1 MTSSSNEDV
10 AMMDPEMGCTMCR
23 EFVTVTILPRFR
35 RAVDQMLSLP
45 SHSIISALH
54 ETVMSVENIVDK
66 KVRKIMDGNK
76 HSAEFLR
83 TRILHFAGNILF
95 KSDIEKKMKTL
106 LSSAFKVSFLLYEM
120 LKAKK
125 NEASACC
132 ETLLAMLRET
142 VIHLIDAD
150 GFDVMSIV
158 SQAHNQAVW
167 HIIADVA
174 KRKCLMQ
181 TQMISLADNTGRC
194 RRITDWT
201 VMIGLSRLKPTKKIL
216 QQAMEKCF
224 ITTLA
229 EKIYDLVIVEYPKS
243 SRVIDDLRCCM
254 QNNGGFGRTLL
265 MDILTKDVDRRLL
278 QIGVGTTEILEGYA
292 SAVECLRRL
301 DPTCVIMQQIC
312 SIIRQYIKQR
322 PDTVRCIIT
331 YITGEK
337 REELSEQLAMRRTAF
352 LDEEELVGVNDE
364 LVPGSDDTA
373 GNLLFTEYSWMD
385 WLPDPP
391 DANPCQSRRYRQNA
405 DVFNMLVSVYGSK
418 EIFVK
423 EYRELLAE
431 RLTKSWNRDPQ
442 FEQRYLEL
450 LKLRFSEGELQ
461 QCEVM
466 LKDMRDSEHI
476 DRLVDNLLP
485 FPINAR
491 IISSFF
497 WPKIENEEFAMPQAL
512 MTGLDE
518 YARGFETHK
527 GSRKLEWM
535 SAVGSI
541 ELEVELDDV
550 KAVVAVSPAHTAVLS
565 LFTKKETWTVDEVAA
580 ELKMDKRNV
589 KKRLEWWQ
597 NSGVVYASTDE
608 NEAKTWHL
616 ATGTSK
622 MERLQ
627 VEHDMEEDVSDDDKN
642 EDMEAVDALEQYWI
656 YTKSFIANQEP
667 VKAERLHT
675 IFRMFAS
682 PGQHG
687 PTLEDV
693 VAFLQRKV
701 KMNLLSCV
709 NGLYKV
715 VKDAP
720 AQ

>member
-1 MTSSSNEDV
+1 
-10 AMMDPEMGCTMCR
+10 MMFKR
-23 EFVTVTILPRFR
+23 IFRRFVKDAILPRFR
-35 RAVDQMLSLP
+35 RSLEEMLLLP
-45 SHSIISALH
+45 SYYVISAVH
-54 ETVMSVENIVDK
+54 EAVTSIENVIDK
-66 KVRKIMDGNK
+66 KI
-76 HSAEFLR
+76 AESLENNEVNIRFLR
-83 TRILHFAGNILF
+83 PRILRLSGNLLF
-95 KSDIEKKMKTL
+95 KSDLEKKFATVVNNM
-106 LSSAFKVSFLLYEM
+106 FKVSFLLYETWR
-120 LKAKK
+120 AK
-125 NEASACC
+125 ESEGSAWR
-132 ETLLAMLRET
+132 ETLLNYLRDT
-142 VIHLIDAD
+142 VIHLTDTD
-150 GFDVMSIV
+150 GFDSMSVV

-167 HIIADVA
+167 EIIISIV
-174 KRKCLMQ
+174 KRKCSAR
-181 TQMISLADNTGRC
+181 TGKIVLAENAVRCGRVA
-194 RRITDWT
+194 DWT
-201 VMIGLSRLKPTKKIL
+201 VKIGLEKLKPAESTL
-216 QQAMEKCF
+216 RQMMEKSF
-224 ITTLA
+224 VIALS
-229 EKIYDLVIVEYPKS
+229 ERIYDLVIIEYPDS
-243 SRVIDDLRCCM
+243 TGVIDDLRYCM
-254 QNNGGFGRTLL
+254 NNNDGFGRKLL
-265 MDILTKDVDRRLL
+265 MDNLTKDVEEKLL
-278 QIGVGTTEILEGYA
+278 QVGVGTTEILEGYA
-292 SAVECLRRL
+292 SAVECLRLL
-301 DPTCVIMQQIC
+301 DPSCVIMQHIC

-352 LDEEELVGVNDE
+352 LDEEELMGVNDE
-364 LVPGSDDTA
+364 LVPGSEESTDQKP
-373 GNLLFTEYSWMD
+373 LFTSIKSDCGWMK

-391 DANPCQSRRYRQNA
+391 DANPSQSRRYRQNA

-466 LKDMRDSEHI
+466 LKDMRDSEQM
-476 DRLVDNLLP
+476 DRLVEHSLP
-485 FPINAR
+485 FPISAR

-497 WPKIENEEFAMPQAL
+497 WPKIENEKFVMPSEL
-512 MTGLDE
+512 TCGLNE
-518 YARGFETHK
+518 YARGFEAHK

-535 SAVGSI
+535 SSVGLI
-541 ELEVELDDV
+541 ELEIELDNV
-550 KAVVAVSPAHTAVLS
+550 KVVVSVSPAHAAVLS
-565 LFTKKETWTVDEVAA
+565 LFTKKESWTIDEISV

-597 NSGVVYASTDE
+597 NSGVVYAFVGE
-608 NEAKTWHL
+608 GEAKTWNL
-616 ATGTSK
+616 ASGTSK
-622 MERLQ
+622 MYRLQ
-627 VEHDMEEDVSDDDKN
+627 AEHDTEENISDEEKN
-642 EDMEAVDALEQYWI
+642 EDTEAVDALEQYWT
-656 YTKSFIANQEP
+656 YTKSFITNQEP

-701 KMNLLSCV
+701 KLNLLSCT

-715 VKDAP
+715 VRDAP

>member
-1 MTSSSNEDV
+1 
-10 AMMDPEMGCTMCR
+10 
-23 EFVTVTILPRFR
+23 
-35 RAVDQMLSLP
+35 
-45 SHSIISALH
+45 
-54 ETVMSVENIVDK
+54 
-66 KVRKIMDGNK
+66 
-76 HSAEFLR
+76 
-83 TRILHFAGNILF
+83 
-95 KSDIEKKMKTL
+95 
-106 LSSAFKVSFLLYEM
+106 
-120 LKAKK
+120 
-125 NEASACC
+125 
-132 ETLLAMLRET
+132 
-142 VIHLIDAD
+142 
-150 GFDVMSIV
+150 
-158 SQAHNQAVW
+158 
-167 HIIADVA
+167 
-174 KRKCLMQ
+174 
-181 TQMISLADNTGRC
+181 
-194 RRITDWT
+194 
-201 VMIGLSRLKPTKKIL
+201 
-216 QQAMEKCF
+216 
-224 ITTLA
+224 
-229 EKIYDLVIVEYPKS
+229 
-243 SRVIDDLRCCM
+243 
-254 QNNGGFGRTLL
+254 
-265 MDILTKDVDRRLL
+265 
-278 QIGVGTTEILEGYA
+278 
-292 SAVECLRRL
+292 
-301 DPTCVIMQQIC
+301 
-312 SIIRQYIKQR
+312 
-322 PDTVRCIIT
+322 
-331 YITGEK
+331 
-337 REELSEQLAMRRTAF
+337 
-352 LDEEELVGVNDE
+352 
-364 LVPGSDDTA
+364 
-373 GNLLFTEYSWMD
+373 MD

-497 WPKIENEEFAMPQAL
+497 WPKIENEEFTMPQAL
-512 MTGLDE
+512 MIGLDE

-550 KAVVAVSPAHTAVLS
+550 KAVVAVSPAHAAVLS
-565 LFTKKETWTVDEVAA
+565 LFTKKETWTVDEMAA

-597 NSGVVYASTDE
+597 NSGVVYASMGE
-608 NEAKTWHL
+608 SEAKTWHL
-616 ATGTSK
+616 ASGTSK

-627 VEHDMEEDVSDDDKN
+627 VEHDMEEDISDDDKN

>member
-1 MTSSSNEDV
+1 MTSSSSNEV
-10 AMMDPEMGCTMCR
+10 VVMRDPEKGYALCR
-23 EFVTVTILPRFR
+23 EFVTTTILPRFR
-35 RAVDQMLSLP
+35 RAVVQMLTLP
-45 SHSIISALH
+45 NHYIISALH
-54 ETVMSVENIVDK
+54 ETVISIENVIDK
-66 KVRKIMDGNK
+66 KIRKIMVGNN
-76 HSAEFLR
+76 HSAEYLR
-83 TRILHFAGNILF
+83 TRVLHFAGNILF
-95 KSDIEKKMKTL
+95 KSDIERKMKML
-106 LSSAFKVSFLLYEM
+106 MSNAFKVSFLLYET
-120 LKAKK
+120 LEEKD
-125 NEASACC
+125 NEISVCH
-132 ETLLAMLRET
+132 ESVLVMLRET
-142 VIHLIDAD
+142 VMHLIDPNS
-150 GFDVMSIV
+150 FDVMSV
-158 SQAHNQAVW
+158 VFQAHNQAVW
-167 HIIADVA
+167 HIIANMA
-174 KRKCLMQ
+174 KRKCAISTEL
-181 TQMISLADNTGRC
+181 ISLSDNTKRC
-194 RRITDWT
+194 QRITDWT
-201 VMIGLSRLKPTKKIL
+201 VIIGLSRLKPTKKTL

-229 EKIYDLVIVEYPKS
+229 EKIYDFVIVEYPQS
-243 SRVIDDLRCCM
+243 SGVIDDLRCCM
-254 QNNGGFGRTLL
+254 QNNGGFGRMLL
-265 MDILTKDVDRRLL
+265 MDTLTKDVEQRLL
-278 QIGVGTTEILEGYA
+278 QVGVGTTEILEGYA

-373 GNLLFTEYSWMD
+373 ERNWMD

-476 DRLVDNLLP
+476 DCLVDNLLP

-497 WPKIENEEFAMPQAL
+497 WPKIENEEFTMPQAL
-512 MTGLDE
+512 MIGLDE
-518 YARGFETHK
+518 YARGFEAHK

-550 KAVVAVSPAHTAVLS
+550 KAVVAVSPAHAAVLS
-565 LFTKKETWTVDEVAA
+565 LFTKKETWTVDEMAA

-597 NSGVVYASTDE
+597 NSGVVYASAGE
-608 NEAKTWHL
+608 SEAKTWHL
-616 ATGTSK
+616 ASGTSK

>member
-1 MTSSSNEDV
+1 MTSSSSNEV
-10 AMMDPEMGCTMCR
+10 VVMRDPEKGYALCR
-23 EFVTVTILPRFR
+23 EFVTATILPRFR
-35 RAVDQMLSLP
+35 RAVVQMLTLP
-45 SHSIISALH
+45 NHYIISALH
-54 ETVMSVENIVDK
+54 ETVISIENVIDK
-66 KVRKIMDGNK
+66 KIRKIMVGNN
-76 HSAEFLR
+76 HSAEYLR
-83 TRILHFAGNILF
+83 TRVLHFAGNILF
-95 KSDIEKKMKTL
+95 KSDIERKMKML
-106 LSSAFKVSFLLYEM
+106 MSNAFKVSFLLYET
-120 LKAKK
+120 LEEKD
-125 NEASACC
+125 NEISVCH
-132 ETLLAMLRET
+132 ESVLVMLRET
-142 VIHLIDAD
+142 VMHLIDPNS
-150 GFDVMSIV
+150 FDVMSV
-158 SQAHNQAVW
+158 VFQAHNQAVW
-167 HIIADVA
+167 HIIANMA
-174 KRKCLMQ
+174 KRKCAISTEL
-181 TQMISLADNTGRC
+181 ISLSDNTKRC
-194 RRITDWT
+194 QRITDWT
-201 VMIGLSRLKPTKKIL
+201 VIIGLSRLKPTKKTL

-229 EKIYDLVIVEYPKS
+229 EKIYNFVIVEYPQS
-243 SRVIDDLRCCM
+243 SGVIDDLRCCM
-254 QNNGGFGRTLL
+254 QNNGGFGRMLL
-265 MDILTKDVDRRLL
+265 MDTLTKDVEQRLL
-278 QIGVGTTEILEGYA
+278 QVGVGTTEILEGYA

-364 LVPGSDDTA
+364 LVPER
-373 GNLLFTEYSWMD
+373 NWMD

-476 DRLVDNLLP
+476 DCLVDNLLP

-497 WPKIENEEFAMPQAL
+497 WPKIENEEFTMPQAL
-512 MTGLDE
+512 MIGLDE
-518 YARGFETHK
+518 YARGFEAHK

-550 KAVVAVSPAHTAVLS
+550 KAVVAVSPAHAAVLS
-565 LFTKKETWTVDEVAA
+565 LFTKKETWTVDEMAA

-597 NSGVVYASTDE
+597 NSGVVYASAGE
-608 NEAKTWHL
+608 SEAKTWHL
-616 ATGTSK
+616 ASGTSK

-627 VEHDMEEDVSDDDKN
+627 VEHDMEEDISDDDKN

-701 KMNLLSCV
+701 KLNLLSCV

>member
-1 MTSSSNEDV
+1 MTSSSAED
-10 AMMDPEMGCTMCR
+10 APMMDPEMGYAICR
-23 EFVTVTILPRFR
+23 NFVTSTILPRFR
-35 RAVDQMLSLP
+35 RTIDQILSLP
-45 SHSIISALH
+45 NHLIISALH
-54 ETVMSVENIVDK
+54 ETVSSIENVKPLLVLDFAYSSVILTLCL
-66 KVRKIMDGNK
+66 
-76 HSAEFLR
+76 FLDR
-83 TRILHFAGNILF
+83 
-95 KSDIEKKMKTL
+95 EKMKVL
-106 LSSAFKVSFLLYEM
+106 MCSAFKISFLLYET
-120 LKAKK
+120 LEAKDS
-125 NEASACC
+125 EASACRKA
-132 ETLLAMLRET
+132 LLALFRET
-142 VIHLIDAD
+142 VMHLIDPD
-150 GFDVMSIV
+150 SFDVMSII

-167 HIIADVA
+167 HIIADTA
-174 KRKCLMQ
+174 KRKC
-181 TQMISLADNTGRC
+181 TARVEMISLADNTGRC

-201 VMIGLSRLKPTKKIL
+201 AMVGLSMLKPTKQIL

-224 ITTLA
+224 IITLA
-229 EKIYDLVIVEYPKS
+229 EKIYDLVIVEYPQS
-243 SRVIDDLRCCM
+243 SGVIDDLRCCM
-254 QNNGGFGRTLL
+254 QNNGGFGRMLL
-265 MDILTKDVDRRLL
+265 MDILTKDVEQRLL
-278 QIGVGTTEILEGYA
+278 QVGIGTTEILEGYA

-373 GNLLFTEYSWMD
+373 ECSWMD
-385 WLPDPP
+385 WVPDPP
-391 DANPCQSRRYRQNA
+391 DANPSQSRRYRQNA

-450 LKLRFSEGELQ
+450 LKLRFSEGN
-461 QCEVM
+461 CN
-466 LKDMRDSEHI
+466 S
-476 DRLVDNLLP
+476 P

-518 YARGFETHK
+518 YARGFEAHK

-541 ELEVELDDV
+541 ELEVELDGV
-550 KAVVAVSPAHTAVLS
+550 KAVVAVSPAHAAVLS
-565 LFTKKETWTVDEVAA
+565 LFTKKETWTVDEIGA

-589 KKRLEWWQ
+589 KKDW
-597 NSGVVYASTDE
+597 NGGKIADE
-608 NEAKTWHL
+608 SDAKTWHL
-616 ATGTSK
+616 ASGTSK

-627 VEHDMEEDVSDDDKN
+627 VEHDMEEDVSDDDRN

-715 VKDAP
+715 VKDTST
-720 AQ
+720 Q

>member
-1 MTSSSNEDV
+1 MTSSSSNEV
-10 AMMDPEMGCTMCR
+10 VVMRDPEKGYALCR
-23 EFVTVTILPRFR
+23 EFVTTTILPRFR
-35 RAVDQMLSLP
+35 RAVVQMLTLP
-45 SHSIISALH
+45 NHYIISALH
-54 ETVMSVENIVDK
+54 ETVISIENVIDK
-66 KVRKIMDGNK
+66 KIRKIMVGNN
-76 HSAEFLR
+76 HSAEYLR
-83 TRILHFAGNILF
+83 TRVLHFAGNILF
-95 KSDIEKKMKTL
+95 KSDIERKMKML
-106 LSSAFKVSFLLYEM
+106 MSNAFKVSFLLYET
-120 LKAKK
+120 LEEKD
-125 NEASACC
+125 NEISVCH
-132 ETLLAMLRET
+132 ESVLVMLRET
-142 VIHLIDAD
+142 VMHLIDPNS
-150 GFDVMSIV
+150 FDVMSV
-158 SQAHNQAVW
+158 VFQAHNQAVW
-167 HIIADVA
+167 HIIANMA
-174 KRKCLMQ
+174 KRKCAISTEL
-181 TQMISLADNTGRC
+181 ISLSDNTKRC
-194 RRITDWT
+194 QRITDWT
-201 VMIGLSRLKPTKKIL
+201 VIIGLSRLKPTKKTL

-229 EKIYDLVIVEYPKS
+229 EKIYDFVIVEYPQS
-243 SRVIDDLRCCM
+243 SGVIDDLRCCM
-254 QNNGGFGRTLL
+254 QNNGGFGRMLL
-265 MDILTKDVDRRLL
+265 MDTLTKDVEQRLL
-278 QIGVGTTEILEGYA
+278 QVGVGTTEILEGYA

-364 LVPGSDDTA
+364 LVPER
-373 GNLLFTEYSWMD
+373 NWMD

-476 DRLVDNLLP
+476 DCLVDNLLP

-497 WPKIENEEFAMPQAL
+497 WPKIENEEFTMPQAL
-512 MTGLDE
+512 MIGLDE
-518 YARGFETHK
+518 YARGFEAHK

-550 KAVVAVSPAHTAVLS
+550 KAVVAVSPAHAAVLS
-565 LFTKKETWTVDEVAA
+565 LFTKKETWTVDEMAA

-597 NSGVVYASTDE
+597 NSGVVYASAGE
-608 NEAKTWHL
+608 SEAKTWHL
-616 ATGTSK
+616 ASGTSK

>member
-1 MTSSSNEDV
+1 MTSSPNEDV
-10 AMMDPEMGCTMCR
+10 IMMDPETGYAMCR
-23 EFVTVTILPRFR
+23 EFITITILPRFR
-35 RAVDQMLSLP
+35 RTVDQMLSLP
-45 SHSIISALH
+45 NHYIISALH
-54 ETVMSVENIVDK
+54 EAVLSIESIIDK

-76 HSAEFLR
+76 HSAEYLR
-83 TRILHFAGNILF
+83 TRVLHFAGNILF
-95 KSDIEKKMKTL
+95 KSDIEKKMKMIM
-106 LSSAFKVSFLLYEM
+106 SSAFKVSFILYEM
-120 LKAKK
+120 LKAKDS
-125 NEASACC
+125 EVSTCC

-142 VIHLIDAD
+142 VVHLIDPD
-150 GFDVMSIV
+150 SFDVMSVI

-167 HIIADVA
+167 HIIANMT
-174 KRKCLMQ
+174 KRKCVMQ
-181 TQMISLADNTGRC
+181 TEMISLADNTGRC

-201 VMIGLSRLKPTKKIL
+201 VMIGLSRLKPTKKTL

-224 ITTLA
+224 VTTLA
-229 EKIYDLVIVEYPKS
+229 EKIYDLVIVEYPRS
-243 SRVIDDLRCCM
+243 SGVIDDLRCCM
-254 QNNGGFGRTLL
+254 QNNGGFGRMLL
-265 MDILTKDVDRRLL
+265 MDILTKDVERRLL
-278 QIGVGTTEILEGYA
+278 QVGVGTTEILEGYA

-352 LDEEELVGVNDE
+352 LDEEELAGVNDE
-364 LVPGSDDTA
+364 LVP
-373 GNLLFTEYSWMD
+373 ECSWMD

-497 WPKIENEEFAMPQAL
+497 WPKIENEEFTMPQAL

-541 ELEVELDDV
+541 ELEVELDNV
-550 KAVVAVSPAHTAVLS
+550 RVVVAVSPAHAAVLS
-565 LFTKKETWTVDEVAA
+565 LFTKKETWTVDEVAV

-597 NSGVVYASTDE
+597 NSGVVYASE
-608 NEAKTWHL
+608 GESEAKTWHL
-616 ATGTSK
+616 ASGTSK

-720 AQ
+720 VQ

>member
-1 MTSSSNEDV
+1 MTSSSSSSEAIV
-10 AMMDPEMGCTMCR
+10 MRDPEKGYALCR
-23 EFVTVTILPRFR
+23 EFVTTTILPRFR
-35 RAVDQMLSLP
+35 RAVAQMLSLP
-45 SHSIISALH
+45 NYYIISALH
-54 ETVMSVENIVDK
+54 ETVMSIENVIDK
-66 KVRKIMDGNK
+66 VALKVF
-76 HSAEFLR
+76 E
-83 TRILHFAGNILF
+83 TCE
-95 KSDIEKKMKTL
+95 IERKMKML
-106 LSSAFKVSFLLYEM
+106 MSNAFKVSFLLYETLEEKDNEISTCYESM
-120 LKAKK
+120 L
-125 NEASACC
+125 
-132 ETLLAMLRET
+132 
-142 VIHLIDAD
+142 VIIDSNS
-150 GFDVMSIV
+150 FDVMSV
-158 SQAHNQAVW
+158 VFQAHNQAVW
-167 HIIADVA
+167 HIIANVA
-174 KRKCLMQ
+174 KRKCAIS
-181 TQMISLADNTGRC
+181 TEMISLSDNTKRC
-194 RRITDWT
+194 QRITDWT
-201 VMIGLSRLKPTKKIL
+201 VMIGLSRLKPTKKTL

-229 EKIYDLVIVEYPKS
+229 EKIYDFVIVEYPQS
-243 SRVIDDLRCCM
+243 SGVIDDLRCCM
-254 QNNGGFGRTLL
+254 QNNGGFGRMLL
-265 MDILTKDVDRRLL
+265 MDTLTKDVEQRLL
-278 QIGVGTTEILEGYA
+278 QVGVGTTEILEGYA

-364 LVPGSDDTA
+364 LVPER
-373 GNLLFTEYSWMD
+373 NWMD

-497 WPKIENEEFAMPQAL
+497 WPKIENEEFTMPQAL
-512 MTGLDE
+512 MIGLDE

-550 KAVVAVSPAHTAVLS
+550 KAVVAVSPAHAAVLS
-565 LFTKKETWTVDEVAA
+565 LFTKKETWTVDEMAA

-597 NSGVVYASTDE
+597 NSGVVYASMGE
-608 NEAKTWHL
+608 SEAKTWHL
-616 ATGTSK
+616 ASGTSK

-627 VEHDMEEDVSDDDKN
+627 VEHDMEEDISDDDKN